1 MAKPKQTYQKNENE
15 KKRKRKQQEKEDK
28 RALRKASSNK
38 GKGLESMMAYIDHNG
53 QLTDTPPDPKL
64 KVEIKAEDIL
74 LGARSFV
81 REESSDLKSGKVV
94 IYNAD
99 KGFGFI
105 KNSISQ
111 EKVFFHVSEADYDIR
126 EGDLVSYNIVHGAR
140 GLSAAGIT
148 KQK

>member
-1 MAKPKQTYQKNENE
+1 NENE

-99 KGFGFI
+99 KGFWFI

-111 EKVFFHVSEADYDIR
+111 EKVFFHVSEAHYDIR

-140 GLSAAGIT
+140 DLRAAGIT